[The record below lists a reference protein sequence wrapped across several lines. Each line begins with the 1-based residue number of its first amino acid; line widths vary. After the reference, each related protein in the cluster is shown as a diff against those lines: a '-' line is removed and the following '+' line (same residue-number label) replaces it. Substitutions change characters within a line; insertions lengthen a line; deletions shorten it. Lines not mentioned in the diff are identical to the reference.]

1 VNLPLTFC
9 ANAMGAHLLLPA
21 DPGMPLASHSIAS
34 YSIDTRKLQ
43 PGALF
48 FALPGESHDGHEHV
62 AAAFSAGAL
71 AAVVTHAIDHPGA
84 QLIVRDTLAALQQ
97 LARAARERW
106 GEDGSRRV
114 VGITGSAGKTTTKEA
129 IATLLSTSLRT
140 GRTSGNFNNHIGVPL
155 SILNLAEDAQ
165 VAVLEIGMNHAGE
178 IRDLAALAQPHIGVV
193 TNVGT
198 AHIESFDSIDG
209 IARAKR
215 ELIEALPAE
224 GIAVLNADDERVRR
238 FAAIHPGR
246 SILYGTRDGAELHA
260 TGVAWHAGGCEFTLE
275 GAGRFQCPLPGR
287 AGLMTALAALATARA
302 LGLDLADLKDA
313 IAALEPPSMRLQ
325 RIERN
330 GMVIWDDCYN
340 SNPEAAC
347 MMLDLLAATP
357 STRRIA
363 VLGEM
368 RELGTWAEELH
379 REVGRYAVQC
389 EVSVL
394 VGIRG
399 AARYLVDAAR
409 LAGMSPAA
417 VHFFEEPQAAGH
429 FLKSLARPGDSI
441 LFKGSRGTRVEQ
453 ALEEFLR

>member
-1 VNLPLTFC
+1 
-9 ANAMGAHLLLPA
+9 M
-21 DPGMPLASHSIAS
+21 DS
-34 YSIDTRKLQ
+34 RKLQ

-48 FALPGESHDGHEHV
+48 FALPGDTRDGHEHV
-62 AAAFSAGAL
+62 AAAFASGAL

-106 GEDGSRRV
+106 GEDSSRRV
-114 VGITGSAGKTTTKEA
+114 VGITGSAGKTMTKEA
-129 IATLLSTSLRT
+129 IAALLSTSLRT

-155 SILNLAEDAQ
+155 SILNLADDAQ

-198 AHIESFDSIDG
+198 AHIESFDSIEG
-209 IARAKR
+209 IASAKR
-215 ELIEALPAE
+215 ELIEALPAD

-238 FAAIHPGR
+238 FAEIHPGR
-246 SILYGTRDGAELHA
+246 SILYGTDLYGSGEDAELRA
-260 TGVAWHAGGCEFTLE
+260 TEIAWHADGCEFTL
-275 GAGRFQCPLPGR
+275 GAAGRFHCPLPGR
-287 AGLMTALAALATARA
+287 AGLMTALAALATARS
-302 LGLDLADLKDA
+302 LDLNLADLKGA
-313 IAALEPPSMRLQ
+313 VAALEPPNMRLQ
-325 RIERN
+325 RIERG

-347 MMLDLLAATP
+347 MMLDLLAGTP
-357 STRRIA
+357 ATRRIA

-368 RELGTWAEELH
+368 RELGTFAEELH
-379 REVGRYAVQC
+379 REVGRHAVQC

-399 AARYLVDAAR
+399 AARYMVEAAEA
-409 LAGMSPAA
+409 AGMPSGTTP
-417 VHFFEEPQAAGH
+417 FFDEPQAAGR
-429 FLKSLARPGDSI
+429 FLKSIARPGDSI